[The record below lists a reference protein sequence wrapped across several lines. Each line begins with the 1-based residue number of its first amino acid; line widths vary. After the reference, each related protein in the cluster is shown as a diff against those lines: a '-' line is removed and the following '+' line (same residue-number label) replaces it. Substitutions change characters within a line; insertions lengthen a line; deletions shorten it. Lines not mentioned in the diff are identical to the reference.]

1 MIVKPPPFSRLLVAC
16 LLALVMLRGAAAQSP
31 PPSHAQ
37 NQDLFFEARIRPL
50 LIDNCL
56 KCHGE
61 EKQKGGLRLDSHAA
75 ILKGGKKGLV
85 LTPGKPENSR
95 LITAVTYKDP
105 DLQMPP
111 DDQLSDEQVRALNEW
126 VAMGAPWPA
135 SEPVLHGAP
144 PRGKHRVVTDADRQ
158 FWSFQPVKNP
168 PLPAV
173 RHADWCRNEID
184 RFVLEKLEAEE
195 LTP

>member
-1 MIVKPPPFSRLLVAC
+1 MIVISRLHFRL
-16 LLALVMLRGAAAQSP
+16 LLASLIAISPLRATAGAEP
-31 PPSHAQ
+31 THGR

-61 EKQKGGLRLDSHAA
+61 EKQKGGLRLDSQAA
-75 ILKGGKKGLV
+75 ILKGGKKGLI
-85 LTPGKPENSR
+85 LTPGQPENSR
-95 LITAVTYKDP
+95 IIAAVTYKDA

-111 DDQLSDEQVRALNEW
+111 DDQLSDEQVRVLNEW

-135 SEPVLHGAP
+135 SEPVLHVAA
-144 PRGKHRVVTDADRQ
+144 PRGKHRIVTEADRQ

-173 RHADWCRNEID
+173 HDVAWRRNEID
-184 RFVLEKLEAEE
+184 QFVL
-195 LTP
+195 